1 MQEKKEEAVRA
12 ERDALTIVD
21 HPFIVHLYYTFQVVF
36 LYEFDTQDSQNLY
49 FVLTLC
55 RGGSM
60 WDVLKY
66 GWFLSSILEL
76 SGYLA
81 EVATQL

>member
-1 MQEKKEEAVRA
+1 MN
-12 ERDALTIVD
+12 

-36 LYEFDTQDSQNLY
+36 LILFDKKDSQYLY

-60 WDVLKY
+60 WDVLK
-66 GWFLSSILEL
+66 WDSLLL
-76 SGYLA
+76 
-81 EVATQL
+81 